1 MGNKW
6 SRGTSRESR
15 GVKGGACGVPW
26 TGQDRGRH
34 GGPMESTGASRGAM
48 GVKGNIMDQ
57 MGSLGVVR
65 GSQVIKREV

>member
-6 SRGTSRESR
+6 LRGTSRESR
-15 GVKGGACGVPW
+15 GVKGERVVSHGQDRTEDVRGVPW
-26 TGQDRGRH
+26 SQRERL
-34 GGPMESTGASRGAM
+34 GGN